1 VWIYTNSTNRQEDYR
16 ALAALVERHAAGGP
30 VGIIGGRFFSI
41 DFYLGRALTSVRT
54 ESALAEWLAR
64 PDRPVLVA
72 TAKAWQPIKEDGAV
86 RTEVLDSMLVRS
98 HEMFIV
104 RRAGATASR

>member
-1 VWIYTNSTNRQEDYR
+1 MST
-16 ALAALVERHAAGGP
+16 A
-30 VGIIGGRFFSI
+30 
-41 DFYLGRALTSVRT
+41 
-54 ESALAEWLAR
+54 
-64 PDRPVLVA
+64 PVLVA

-86 RTEVLDSMLVRS
+86 RTEVLDSMLVRA